1 MSDIVVSKI
10 IDFKAR
16 DNATGVITRIKQ
28 AQDTIKDKDIHLT
41 AVGDENKIVSFHQKL
56 DGLPKDVQ
64 TKLNAMAEKNG
75 FDTFDSY
82 MKSLPKEQYSKLKA
96 NVERNGF
103 EAFKSDL
110 KSLPKSQQT
119 ELKSKL
125 DSTGFRTFK
134 EWYNKV
140 PKEARTQLNAIA
152 HKAPIEDFMRVT
164 KEIPEHVN
172 TKVTVDG
179 SSAISSTRGI
189 NSAVDETKSKFGRLK
204 EVMAGTFAGQMI
216 AAGAARLVDGLK
228 SATAAGMAYN
238 KEQDTM
244 KTVWTSLTTEA
255 PRDGKELVNYINS
268 LSQHSIYAADTIN
281 KMAQSFYHVHSNV
294 KETQDWTK
302 SFVALGSTLH
312 MSNDALAESGEQFA
326 KIVAGGKASS
336 EDMAVMINRFPMF
349 GEALQKATGKSMK
362 QLYEMSAKGKLSAA
376 QFTEALSYLGKKYS
390 GGTKE
395 AMTSYMGMGMYIHSR
410 FTTLMGD
417 VMTQS
422 FNTTKS
428 ASNAIKDLLS
438 DDSMKKYANAIS
450 AASSTVLNGIGNVIK
465 YIDGH
470 KDTIMKIGKDVG
482 EIASIFG
489 KAVWND
495 IKSIMTTIAKMFGLT
510 DKNAKDSADPL
521 KTFESILSAVAKHKK
536 SIQAIAGALVAI
548 KGFKMAKGVF
558 DPLLN
563 IAGIA
568 DKTKGGLLTKIIGK
582 GDSQK
587 KVFRFG
593 VEAVKDSKS
602 KLFDILAGG
611 KANVK
616 ALVHFPVKAG
626 SKIGSL
632 ISKGW
637 SSVKL
642 LGKWEWTG
650 LKIMGRSIFN
660 FVSKP
665 IKFVGKWTWTGL
677 KGAGSLI
684 GKGASKAATYTVK
697 AAVYGA
703 GKVKALALAGKD
715 LAVAFGAK
723 TIGALKTFGTTM
735 MTLGKTALMNPYV
748 DIALAV
754 VALGVAF
761 YEAYKHIKP
770 FRDAMNK
777 LGGSIMKG
785 VKAGID
791 GAKKLFTGKLGWE
804 RAIGK
809 ETGKIGKKIQSGFK
823 TSTDW
828 VKKHKT
834 EITAS
839 IVNPFAGVT
848 AWFLKDTKTGKNVTK
863 WMSGLEKSVK
873 KSTKGKKGLGN
884 NLTGIFK
891 GVGDWLLKDKKT
903 KKGFDKWMSG
913 LESSVKKSTKGKKG
927 LLANITGT
935 FEGVSKWFKK
945 DKGTKKAMKKWSDGL
960 SSVFSGKNGF
970 AKSFSKSL
978 DSMEKSLKKSK
989 FGKSWDRFW
998 KDTQKTTTSW
1008 DKNINK
1014 WWSKFSKNFGKN
1026 WDRSWKDRNKDMHD
1040 DWKNMHSAY
1049 DDFTTGIGKWWSN
1062 FSTSFGKNWNQS
1074 WRDRKTN
1081 MHDNWKNM
1089 HSAYDDFT
1097 TGISKW
1103 WSGFKSNF
1111 QSGWK
1116 SFWKGVQKL
1125 FKDIFGTFKDLAH
1138 DAMKGVVGAIN
1149 GGIGGINTVIHFF
1162 GGKAQSIAPIKYASG
1177 VGYHP
1182 GGPALINDQKG
1193 SVFEEAFKNPGEPW
1207 RVIPKMRNVMVDL
1220 KPGATV
1226 VPAAETARRFA
1237 PSSVPHYAN
1246 GVGSW
1251 IKGELGDMGKWV
1263 KDKLEGL
1270 TSFLKDPLGN
1280 LVSVWDKATSKFTQP
1295 TKFGSIFAP
1304 PAGHYLVKQSVDWV
1318 KSVLNKLKDKE
1329 LEAQSVAGEP
1339 KAAQAWLPIVKN
1351 ILEQMGAKPPKGID
1365 WEAAAFVREI
1375 ARESGG
1381 NPTVRQAVSDRNS
1394 RAGNPAMGLL
1404 QFIPQTFMSYA
1415 VPGHTNILSGEDQIM
1430 ATANAYMHSGAWGRI
1445 GTGEQ
1450 INFLANGGH
1459 MYSPTPSIFAEDG
1472 DEFAINP
1479 SKPSAIPLVGDLMGR
1494 IADFHPEFRS
1504 SNLANNISADIG
1516 RKLEMV
1522 IDLLGSINNKDF
1534 APEINI
1540 AKTSSNLN
1548 QQNRRNTDIY
1558 AYQRGDRQ

>member
-16 DNATGVITRIKQ
+16 DNATGVITKIKQ
-28 AQDTIKDKDIHLT
+28 EQDTLKDKDIHLT
-41 AVGDENKIVSFHQKL
+41 AVGDETKIVSFHQRL

-82 MKSLPKEQYSKLKA
+82 MKALPKEQYSKLKA
-96 NVERNGF
+96 IVERTGF
-103 EAFKSDL
+103 EAYKSDL

-125 DSTGFRTFK
+125 DPTGFRTFK
-134 EWYNKV
+134 EWYDKV

-152 HKAPIEDFMRVT
+152 HKAAFEDFERAA
-164 KEIPEHVN
+164 KNIPNHIT
-172 TKVTVDG
+172 TKVSADTTVG
-179 SSAISSTRGI
+179 STAMDRFGSH
-189 NSAVDETKSKFGRLK
+189 VDAAK
-204 EVMAGTFAGQMI
+204 EKTSRFKTFLSGTFIGGAVLSELQAMSTGLISTAKNGVQVAEAGEQINRVWMGMGLT
-216 AAGAARLVDGLK
+216 ADQTKGLTGEMVALRSATGFSAGAITDLQKKIYGL
-228 SATAAGMAYN
+228 SGSYPMTQNLSRAFS
-238 KEQDTM
+238 
-244 KTVWTSLTTEA
+244 SLA
-255 PRDGKELVNYINS
+255 V
-268 LSQHSIYAADTIN
+268 
-281 KMAQSFYHVHSNV
+281 
-294 KETQDWTK
+294 
-302 SFVALGSTLH
+302 
-312 MSNDALAESGEQFA
+312 ESGQGEDAANGLAASFA
-326 KIVAGGKASS
+326 KVETS
-336 EDMAVMINRFPMF
+336 
-349 GEALQKATGKSMK
+349 
-362 QLYEMSAKGKLSAA
+362 GKLSAMA
-376 QFTEALSYLGKKYS
+376 FTRMSKAVPTLPREMAKALGMTQDQLNKAVASGDITTKKFDY
-390 GGTKE
+390 
-395 AMTSYMGMGMYIHSR
+395 AMTQIAAHSSDTFNSFAKTGAGALAR
-410 FTTLMGD
+410 IKSGWISAQGALMAPLVHEKTTGLSD
-417 VMTQS
+417 IADELNS
-422 FNTTKS
+422 S
-428 ASNAIKDLLS
+428 AFKGLLTDAGKGLANLSQHVAVIIKYLSQNRGTISDIVKDLGT
-438 DDSMKKYANAIS
+438 I
-450 AASSTVLNGIGNVIK
+450 VGIFA
-465 YIDGH
+465 
-470 KDTIMKIGKDVG
+470 KDVWDTTVTMFNDL
-482 EIASIFG
+482 A
-489 KAVWND
+489 KA
-495 IKSIMTTIAKMFGLT
+495 FGLVG
-510 DKNAKDSADPL
+510 KNSKDDANPL
-521 KTFESILSAVAKHKK
+521 KTLANLLDGVAKHKT
-536 SIQAIAGALVAI
+536 AI
-548 KGFKMAKGVF
+548 KALATAFVGFKAFKMSESAF
-558 DPLLN
+558 APLLKV
-563 IAGIA
+563 AGLA
-568 DKTKGGLLTKIIGK
+568 GKAKGGLLAKILGK
-582 GDSQK
+582 GTS
-587 KVFRFG
+587 
-593 VEAVKDSKS
+593 
-602 KLFDILAGG
+602 
-611 KANVK
+611 
-616 ALVHFPVKAG
+616 
-626 SKIGSL
+626 
-632 ISKGW
+632 
-637 SSVKL
+637 
-642 LGKWEWTG
+642 T
-650 LKIMGRSIFN
+650 
-660 FVSKP
+660 
-665 IKFVGKWTWTGL
+665 
-677 KGAGSLI
+677 
-684 GKGASKAATYTVK
+684 AATYTVK
-697 AAVYGA
+697 AVVSGA
-703 GKVKALALAGKD
+703 GKVKDLALAGKD
-715 LAVAFGAK
+715 LAVAFGVK

-754 VALGVAF
+754 VGLGVAF

-804 RAIGK
+804 QAIGK
-809 ETGKIGKKIQSGFK
+809 EMGKIGKNVQSGFK

-873 KSTKGKKGLGN
+873 ESTKGKKGLGN
-884 NLTGIFK
+884 NLVGAFK
-891 GVGDWLLKDKKT
+891 GVGDWLLKDKST
-903 KKGFDKWMSG
+903 KKGFDKWMAG
-913 LESSVKKSTKGKKG
+913 LSSSVKNSTKGKKG
-927 LLANITGT
+927 LLANITGS
-935 FEGVSKWFKK
+935 FEGVSKWLQK
-945 DKGTKKAMKKWSDGL
+945 DKGTKKAVQKWSDEI
-960 SSVFSGKNGF
+960 SNVFSGKNGF
-970 AKSFSKSL
+970 AKKFSNSL
-978 DSMEKSLKKSK
+978 DDMSKSLKKSK

-1026 WDRSWKDRNKDMHD
+1026 WDKSWKDRNKDMRD
-1040 DWKNMHSAY
+1040 NWKNMHTAY
-1049 DDFTTGIGKWWSN
+1049 DDFTIGINKWWN
-1062 FSTSFGKNWNQS
+1062 GFSKNFGKNWNQS
-1074 WRDRKTN
+1074 WRDRKKD
-1081 MHDNWKNM
+1081 MHDNWKSM

-1103 WSGFKSNF
+1103 WSGFSASFSKSWNQNWKDRKTDMHDDWQSMHSAYDDFTTGINSWWSGFKASF
-1111 QSGWK
+1111 QSGWTN
-1116 SFWKGVQKL
+1116 FWKGVQK
-1125 FKDIFGTFKDLAH
+1125 FFADIFGTFKGLAH

-1162 GGKAQSIAPIKYASG
+1162 GGKAQSIEPIKYASG

-1237 PSSVPHYAN
+1237 PSSIPHYAN
-1246 GVGSW
+1246 GVGGW

-1318 KSVLNKLKDKE
+1318 KGVLNKLKDKE

-1339 KAAQAWLPIVKN
+1339 RAAQAWLPIVKN

-1381 NPTVRQAVSDRNS
+1381 NPAVRQAVSDRNS

-1404 QFIPQTFMSYA
+1404 QFIPQTFMAYA

-1479 SKPSAIPLVGDLMGR
+1479 SKPSAIPLAGDLMGR

-1558 AYQRGDRQ
+1558 AYQRGNRQ

>member
-16 DNATGVITRIKQ
+16 DNATGVITKIKQ
-28 AQDTIKDKDIHLT
+28 AQDTLKDKDIHLT
-41 AVGDENKIVSFHQKL
+41 AVGDETKIVSFHQKL

-64 TKLNAMAEKNG
+64 TKLNAMAEKSG
-75 FDTFDSY
+75 FDTFESY
-82 MKSLPKEQYSKLKA
+82 MKALPKEQYSKLKA
-96 NVERNGF
+96 NVERTGF
-103 EAFKSDL
+103 ETFKNDL
-110 KSLPKSQQT
+110 NALPKSQQT

-125 DSTGFRTFK
+125 DASGFRTFK
-134 EWYNKV
+134 EWYDKV
-140 PKEARTQLNAIA
+140 PKEARTKLEAIA
-152 HKAPIEDFMRVT
+152 NKTPIEEFERAT
-164 KEIPEHVN
+164 KDIPNHIT
-172 TKVTVDG
+172 TKVSADTTAGSTAMERFGSHVD
-179 SSAISSTRGI
+179 A
-189 NSAVDETKSKFGRLK
+189 AK
-204 EVMAGTFAGQMI
+204 EKTSRFKTFLSGTFIGGAVLSGLQAMSTGLISTAKNGVQVAEAGEQINRVWEGMGLSAGQTKAMVGSM
-216 AAGAARLVDGLK
+216 AELRSATGFSAGAINDLQKKIYGFTGSFTTTQNLTRAF
-228 SATAAGMAYN
+228 S
-238 KEQDTM
+238 
-244 KTVWTSLTTEA
+244 SLA
-255 PRDGKELVNYINS
+255 V
-268 LSQHSIYAADTIN
+268 
-281 KMAQSFYHVHSNV
+281 
-294 KETQDWTK
+294 
-302 SFVALGSTLH
+302 
-312 MSNDALAESGEQFA
+312 ESGKGEDAAVGLAGSFA
-326 KIVAGGKASS
+326 KVEAS
-336 EDMAVMINRFPMF
+336 
-349 GEALQKATGKSMK
+349 
-362 QLYEMSAKGKLSAA
+362 GKLSTMAYTRMSRA
-376 QFTEALSYLGKKYS
+376 VPALPRELAKALNMSQDQL
-390 GGTKE
+390 TKAVSNGDISANTFE
-395 AMTSYMGMGMYIHSR
+395 NAMTQVAAHSSDTFDKFGKTGEGAIAR
-410 FTTLMGD
+410 IKSGWISAQGTLMKPLVD
-417 VMTQS
+417 EK
-422 FNTTKS
+422 TTGLSDIADELNSS
-428 ASNAIKDLLS
+428 AFQGLLTDAGKGLAKISQHVASIIKYLSQNRGTVSDIVKDLGTIVGIFVKGVWDTTVTMLS
-438 DDSMKKYANAIS
+438 DLA
-450 AASSTVLNGIGNVIK
+450 
-465 YIDGH
+465 
-470 KDTIMKIGKDVG
+470 
-482 EIASIFG
+482 
-489 KAVWND
+489 KA
-495 IKSIMTTIAKMFGLT
+495 FGLVG
-510 DKNAKDSADPL
+510 KNSKDDADPL
-521 KTFESILSAVAKHKK
+521 KTLANLLDGVAKHKT
-536 SIQAIAGALVAI
+536 AI
-548 KGFKMAKGVF
+548 KALATAFVGFKAFKMSESAF
-558 DPLLN
+558 APLLKV
-563 IAGIA
+563 AGLA
-568 DKTKGGLLTKIIGK
+568 DKTKGGLLTKIIGE
-582 GDSQK
+582 GDKQK
-587 KVFRFG
+587 KVLR
-593 VEAVKDSKS
+593 VPVQWVVDKS
-602 KLFDILAGG
+602 KG
-611 KANVK
+611 
-616 ALVHFPVKAG
+616 
-626 SKIGSL
+626 
-632 ISKGW
+632 
-637 SSVKL
+637 
-642 LGKWEWTG
+642 
-650 LKIMGRSIFN
+650 
-660 FVSKP
+660 
-665 IKFVGKWTWTGL
+665 VGKDIGD
-677 KGAGSLI
+677 LI

-697 AAVYGA
+697 AVVSGA
-703 GKVKALALAGKD
+703 GKVRDLAIAGKD
-715 LAVAFGAK
+715 LAVAFGVK
-723 TIGALKTFGTTM
+723 TIGALKIFGTTM

-754 VALGVAF
+754 IGLGVAF

-777 LGGSIMKG
+777 LGGSIVKG

-804 RAIGK
+804 KAIGK

-823 TSTDW
+823 TGTDW

-839 IVNPFAGVT
+839 IVNPFAGAT

-873 KSTKGKKGLGN
+873 ASTKGKKGLGN
-884 NLTGIFK
+884 NLVGAFK
-891 GVGDWLLKDKKT
+891 GVGDWLLKDKST

-913 LESSVKKSTKGKKG
+913 LSSSVKKATKGKKG

-945 DKGTKKAMKKWSDGL
+945 DKRTKKAAQKWSDEL
-960 SSVFSGKNGF
+960 SKVFSGKNGF
-970 AKSFSKSL
+970 ARSFSKSL

-1014 WWSKFSKNFGKN
+1014 WWSKFSKDFGKKWN
-1026 WDRSWKDRNKDMHD
+1026 QSWKDRKTDMHD
-1040 DWKNMHSAY
+1040 DWKGMHSAY
-1049 DDFTTGIGKWWSN
+1049 DDFTTGINKWWSG
-1062 FSTSFGKNWNQS
+1062 FSASFSKSWNQN
-1074 WRDRKTN
+1074 WKDRQKD
-1081 MHDNWKNM
+1081 MHDDWRSM

-1097 TGISKW
+1097 TGINSW
-1103 WSGFKSNF
+1103 WSGFKASF
-1111 QSGWK
+1111 QSGWTN
-1116 SFWKGVQKL
+1116 FWKGVQK
-1125 FKDIFGTFKDLAH
+1125 FFADIFGTFKDLAH

-1246 GVGSW
+1246 GVGGW
-1251 IKGELGDMGKWV
+1251 IKGELSDMGKWV

-1280 LVSVWDKATSKFTQP
+1280 LTSVWDKATSKFTQP
-1295 TKFGSIFAP
+1295 TKFGDIFAP
-1304 PAGHYLVKQSVDWV
+1304 PAGHYIVKQSVDWV
-1318 KSVLNKLKDKE
+1318 KNVLGKLKDKE

-1339 KAAQAWLPIVKN
+1339 RAAQAWLPIVKN

-1479 SKPSAIPLVGDLMGR
+1479 AKPSAIPLAGDLMGR

-1504 SNLANNISADIG
+1504 SNLANNVSADIG

-1522 IDLLGSINNKDF
+1522 IDLLGSINSKDF

-1540 AKTSSNLN
+1540 ARTSSNLN
-1548 QQNRRNTDIY
+1548 QQNRRSTDIY

>member
-134 EWYNKV
+134 EWYDKV

-172 TKVTVDG
+172 TRVTVDG

-294 KETQDWTK
+294 KETQAWTK

-362 QLYEMSAKGKLSAA
+362 QLYDMSAKGKLSAT
-376 QFTEALSYLGKKYS
+376 QFTEALSYLGNKYS
-390 GGTKE
+390 SGTKE

-410 FTTLMGD
+410 FSTLMGD

-465 YIDGH
+465 YVDGH

-510 DKNAKDSADPL
+510 GNNAKDSADPL
-521 KTFESILSAVAKHKK
+521 KTFERILSAAAKHKK

-558 DPLLN
+558 DPLFK
-563 IAGIA
+563 IAGIGSK
-568 DKTKGGLLTKIIGK
+568 DGGLLTKIIGE
-582 GDSQK
+582 GNSQK

-593 VEAVKDSKS
+593 ISGLKDSKLKIADFITGTKTQFTSLFNFIS
-602 KLFDILAGG
+602 KGFQGG
-611 KANVK
+611 KFSKTSVGNMST
-616 ALVHFPVKAG
+616 G
-626 SKIGSL
+626 SKI
-632 ISKGW
+632 
-637 SSVKL
+637 
-642 LGKWEWTG
+642 
-650 LKIMGRSIFN
+650 
-660 FVSKP
+660 
-665 IKFVGKWTWTGL
+665 
-677 KGAGSLI
+677 
-684 GKGASKAATYTVK
+684 AT
-697 AAVYGA
+697 
-703 GKVKALALAGKD
+703 
-715 LAVAFGAK
+715 
-723 TIGALKTFGTTM
+723 
-735 MTLGKTALMNPYV
+735 
-748 DIALAV
+748 
-754 VALGVAF
+754 
-761 YEAYKHIKP
+761 
-770 FRDAMNK
+770 
-777 LGGSIMKG
+777 
-785 VKAGID
+785 
-791 GAKKLFTGKLGWE
+791 
-804 RAIGK
+804 
-809 ETGKIGKKIQSGFK
+809 
-823 TSTDW
+823 
-828 VKKHKT
+828 
-834 EITAS
+834 
-839 IVNPFAGVT
+839 AGVT
-848 AWFLKDTKTGKNVTK
+848 AGVAATAGLDIVGAIKAKNPKDKFEGFGKAAGSVIGGGIGFMLGGPAGEAIGATLGRMLGNIGGKAAKNFTDGWNKAGRGAKPPKGIIQKAGYYSRKAGDAVVEWTKGITTWMGKHKKEILLTLANPFLGIGAFILKDTKAGKSFQKWASNAIKNVQK
-863 WMSGLEKSVK
+863 GFKSFA
-873 KSTKGKKGLGN
+873 KSTKKIGSDMGKGIIRGLKGFGKMVLYALALPVGIGMIITKPLVKPTKKIISRLVKDLKKNWKGFTKWLGN
-884 NLTGIFK
+884 IFRP
-891 GVGDWLLKDKKT
+891 
-903 KKGFDKWMSG
+903 
-913 LESSVKKSTKGKKG
+913 
-927 LLANITGT
+927 I
-935 FEGVSKWFKK
+935 
-945 DKGTKKAMKKWSDGL
+945 
-960 SSVFSGKNGF
+960 
-970 AKSFSKSL
+970 AKSWSK
-978 DSMEKSLKKSK
+978 DWKKITK
-989 FGKSWDRFW
+989 AIDMK
-998 KDTQKTTTSW
+998 
-1008 DKNINK
+1008 
-1014 WWSKFSKNFGKN
+1014 KFSK
-1026 WDRSWKDRNKDMHD
+1026 DIS
-1040 DWKNMHSAY
+1040 KNMAEMSKSSQKTSKDVSKQMSDMSKSVQKSTWVKDLKNKFDNAQK
-1049 DDFTTGIGKWWSN
+1049 TASSWGTGMSN
-1062 FSTSFGKNWNQS
+1062 
-1074 WRDRKTN
+1074 
-1081 MHDNWKNM
+1081 
-1089 HSAYDDFT
+1089 
-1097 TGISKW
+1097 W
-1103 WSGFKSNF
+1103 WSGFSSGFSKSWNSMWSRTSSYMGEKFNGMSKWYNNF
-1111 QSGWK
+1111 SSGMNSWWDQFSSSFKSGWDSMWSGIGNFFK
-1116 SFWKGVQKL
+1116 S
-1125 FKDIFGTFKDLAH
+1125 IFGKFSGWAK
-1138 DAMKGVVGAIN
+1138 DAMKGVVTAIN
-1149 GGIGGINTVIHFF
+1149 TGIGGINTVIHFF
-1162 GGKAQSIAPIKYASG
+1162 GGKARSIAPIKYASG

-1246 GVGSW
+1246 GVGGW

-1263 KDKLEGL
+1263 KDKLEGI

-1280 LVSVWDKATSKFTQP
+1280 LVSVWDKATSKITQP
-1295 TKFGSIFAP
+1295 TKFGGIFAR
-1304 PAGHYLVKQSVDWV
+1304 PAGHYIVKQSVDWV
-1318 KSVLNKLKDKE
+1318 KNVLGKLKDKE

-1339 KAAQAWLPIVKN
+1339 KAAQAWLPIVKK

-1381 NPTVRQAVSDRNS
+1381 NPTIRQTISDVNS
-1394 RAGNPAMGLL
+1394 AAGNPAMGLL

-1415 VPGHTNILSGEDQIM
+1415 VPGHINILSGEDQIM
-1430 ATANAYMHSGAWGRI
+1430 ATANAYMHSGAWNRI

-1459 MYSPTPSIFAEDG
+1459 MFSPTPSILAEDG

-1479 SKPSAIPLVGDLMGR
+1479 AKPSAIPLVGDLMGR

-1504 SNLANNISADIG
+1504 SNLANNVSADIG